1 MRPGRTALL
10 TAARCLQYDGDT
22 ARRLAEEAI
31 EHAKGGTIA
40 ILSAPSAFK
49 ALREIV
55 RVPLPTALRG
65 DACTHLLRRDASQEP
80 DRARAYIFEYDPRF
94 SNFGSAFVKY
104 DFNSPEVVPEHLKGA
119 CDYIMA
125 DPPYLNPDAVAKFA
139 RTIRLLARQPTGAAA
154 SEPEPEPQQG
164 IGSPEQAE
172 PERAKAKAAP
182 VPVPVLYLSGAVTRD
197 WVADELGLR
206 PNTFRPTFA

>member
-1 MRPGRTALL
+1 MATPALSCC
-10 TAARCLQYDGDT
+10 AG
-22 ARRLAEEAI
+22 
-31 EHAKGGTIA
+31 
-40 ILSAPSAFK
+40 
-49 ALREIV
+49 
-55 RVPLPTALRG
+55 
-65 DACTHLLRRDASQEP
+65 DASQEP

-104 DFNSPEVVPEHLKGA
+104 DFNFPEVVPEHLKGA
-119 CDYIMA
+119 CDFIMA

-139 RTIRLLARQPTGAAA
+139 RTIRLLARQPTGAATSGDA
-154 SEPEPEPQQG
+154 AGPEPEPEPEAE
-164 IGSPEQAE
+164 IGSPKQPEL
-172 PERAKAKAAP
+172 ERAKAKTAP